1 MHRTRLRITG
11 MSCAHCV
18 AALRRELERVEGLT
32 VHTVEIGMAEISYD
46 PDRTPPHVVTAA
58 VDRAG
63 YSVAGPA
70 A

>member
-18 AALRRELERVEGLT
+18 AALRRELGRLEGLT
-32 VHTVEIGMAEISYD
+32 IHGVEVGSADISYD
-46 PDRTPPHVVTAA
+46 PERTPLSTITAA

-63 YSVAGPA
+63 YAVSGSDT
-70 A
+70 